1 MSLQESCHSSLV
13 KGHRTFI
20 IISLALAAVAGT
32 LLGMWMILGW
42 LGYVS
47 LAHFSDVLRIHGQ
60 LQVYGFVVLFTMG
73 VAMMVL
79 PRFLGTTLR
88 PPDLVAA
95 TLALMVAGIVANF
108 TGPSV
113 LGAALQTASV
123 VTFTMVIR
131 ATRRSAPPR
140 SGPSD
145 ALQKAHALFLATG
158 GLWLFLS
165 PGLAFVDPTRALE
178 NVLWGFAGLYIA
190 GIGLR
195 VHPQVLALAHLRP
208 SLFLPSCLMW
218 NAALATRWLMAGPAW
233 TILMVAAVTT
243 FLLALNPF
251 QRSTEPMEAG
261 AWIRLF
267 VRTSYF
273 WLIAATALA
282 LLTEVEPGSYVGP
295 ARHSLASGYILTMMV
310 GMGFRMIP
318 TFESKRLVWVDGP
331 WVAYGALTLGGILR
345 VGGQA
350 VGNYP
355 VMGIGGGLQ
364 VVSVLLFVGVILG
377 TLAVGVPVPM
387 TLPARAARR

>member
-1 MSLQESCHSSLV
+1 
-13 KGHRTFI
+13 
-20 IISLALAAVAGT
+20 
-32 LLGMWMILGW
+32 MILGW

-47 LAHFSDVLRIHGQ
+47 LAHFSEVLRVHGQ

-88 PPDLVAA
+88 PPALVSA
-95 TLALMVAGIVANF
+95 TLALMMAGIVANF
-108 TGPSV
+108 SGPSV

-123 VTFTMVIR
+123 VAFTMVIR
-131 ATRRSAPPR
+131 ATRRSAPSR

-145 ALQKAHALFLATG
+145 ATQKAHALFLATG
-158 GLWLFLS
+158 GLWLLLS
-165 PGLAFVDPTRALE
+165 PGLAFLDPTRALE

-208 SLFLPSCLMW
+208 ALFLPSCLAW
-218 NAALATRWLMAGPAW
+218 NLALATRWLVPGPTWTVLMA
-233 TILMVAAVTT
+233 AAVTT

-251 QRSTEPMEAG
+251 QHSAEPMEAG
-261 AWIRLF
+261 SWIRLF
-267 VRTSYF
+267 VRTSYL
-273 WLIAATALA
+273 WLVAATVLA

-331 WVAYGALTLGGILR
+331 WVAYGVLTLGGILR

-355 VMGIGGGLQ
+355 VMGLGGALQ
-364 VVSVLLFVGVILG
+364 VVAVLLFVTVILG
-377 TLAVGVPVPM
+377 TMAAGMP
-387 TLPARAARR
+387 LPATVPARMVRR

>member
-1 MSLQESCHSSLV
+1 M
-13 KGHRTFI
+13 KGHKAFLVA
-20 IISLALAAVAGT
+20 SLSLAAVAGT

-47 LAHFSDVLRIHGQ
+47 LAHFSEVLRIHGQ

-88 PPDLVAA
+88 PPTLVAA
-95 TLALMVAGIVANF
+95 TLILMLAGIVVNF
-108 TGPSV
+108 SGPSV

-158 GLWLFLS
+158 GLWLLLS
-165 PGLAFVDPTRALE
+165 PGLAFLDPTRALE

-195 VHPQVLALAHLRP
+195 VHPQVLALTHLRP
-208 SLFLPSCLMW
+208 ALFLPSCLMW
-218 NAALATRWLMAGPAW
+218 NAALATRWLLAGPAW
-233 TILMVAAVTT
+233 TVLMAGAVTT

-251 QRSTEPMEAG
+251 QHSAEPMEAG
-261 AWIRLF
+261 VWIRLF

-282 LLTEVEPGSYVGP
+282 VLTEVERGSYMGP

-331 WVAYGALTLGGILR
+331 WVAYVALTIGGVLR

-350 VGNYP
+350 AGNYP
-355 VMGIGGGLQ
+355 AMGVGGALQ
-364 VVSVLLFVGVILG
+364 AISVLLFVVVILG
-377 TLAVGVPVPM
+377 TLAVGTPVP
-387 TLPARAARR
+387 LAVPAGAARR